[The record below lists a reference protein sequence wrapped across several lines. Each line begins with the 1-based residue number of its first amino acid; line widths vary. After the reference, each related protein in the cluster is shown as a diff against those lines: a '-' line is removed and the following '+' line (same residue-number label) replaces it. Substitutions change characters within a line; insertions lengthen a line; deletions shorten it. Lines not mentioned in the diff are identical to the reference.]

1 MKKSR
6 YFIVFY
12 AAFHQRLA
20 KYLHLNAAIITD
32 GAFINNNSARDRIA
46 ETLDDIERHQ
56 ITITSILE
64 LNKEDYN
71 EFIK

>member
-12 AAFHQRLA
+12 AAFHPKLA

-32 GAFINNNSARDRIA
+32 GVFINNNSARERIA
-46 ETLDDIERHQ
+46 ETLENIGGHHIS
-56 ITITSILE
+56 ITGVLE